1 MPARD
6 LQVKGYSYEIR
17 EAAEM
22 MYVTDG
28 MTYDRVA
35 AATGVSVA
43 QLKRWGSDEDWTGKK
58 KEYREALSS
67 IKRDTVKLRAKLLK
81 TALDSGDPQSV
92 YAFAAIE
99 KAVAGKK
106 SDDPAPAFV
115 PERLKDI
122 NTPEAAIEA
131 LQEVVNIK
139 LNKML
144 SQPDTLQHF
153 QVKDIKQT
161 MELIDQMKVKY
172 APAPDAQ
179 NGNKTLDAK
188 SIKDIREMLIL

>member
-131 LQEVVNIK
+131 LQEVVNLK